1 MARMARMAHLYD
13 SHGSLVWLTWLAWLA
28 GSHSIQTRFLAK
40 WHVRNKRR
48 NSILKTCHYP
58 DLGTASLVVPLGKF
72 DSANQKHYPDLGS
85 DASSVWNLCARFS
98 DVIRQGNQYMVVLPN
113 VSCFLRLPI
122 ECRTQWLTRIDFQ
135 ISFNPDWQI
144 DDGFLKG
151 QSWNEITLMTL
162 NVYSSLERERV
173 FS

>member
-1 MARMARMAHLYD
+1 MFGKQRCVASLFWAPFGVAWENSRRLATLLVVSSPNDMWETSAEIPYWRRVTTQILVLLLIGCPAWEIWFSQSEARPRSGKWCVISYGICALVSQTSLARKPV
-13 SHGSLVWLTWLAWLA
+13 HGSV
-28 GSHSIQTRFLAK
+28 AK
-40 WHVRNKRR
+40 CQ
-48 NSILKTCHYP
+48 L
-58 DLGTASLVVPLGKF
+58 
-72 DSANQKHYPDLGS
+72 
-85 DASSVWNLCARFS
+85 FS
-98 DVIRQGNQYMVVLPN
+98 QAT
-113 VSCFLRLPI
+113 F

-162 NVYSSLERERV
+162 NIYSSLERERV